1 MRFDPAITDSVELRF
16 SKLARAKNLAGQPI
30 ISFGLG
36 EPDFP
41 TPPTI
46 IAAAEAAMRAGF
58 TRYSDPL
65 GLADLR
71 QRIVEKLRADNGI
84 AASTDQILVAPGAKM
99 ALSLA
104 LGALLAPGDEVVA
117 IAPCYP
123 SYVPQVK
130 IAEPEAVVK
139 LVPVRTDTF
148 AIDLSALATAIGPR
162 TRAVLVNSPHNPTGH
177 MMGSNEVEGL
187 ADLLAT
193 SGAWLLS
200 DEVYEKLA
208 FSGRAHISPAARSEL
223 TARTITI
230 NGFSKAYAMTGWRI
244 GYLHVPDPAIMHKV
258 SQLQQHLNTNTAPF
272 IQKAALAA
280 LELPSDHL
288 SAYNRRLAANAR
300 ALSDVVAGLQ
310 ALSLVAPDGGLFAF
324 LDIRGTAMS
333 SDAFATG
340 LLEEEG
346 VAATPGSVFGAGF
359 DGFVRVSLAIA
370 EDRFAEGARRL
381 EKFTRQ
387 RIS

>member
-1 MRFDPAITDSVELRF
+1 M
-16 SKLARAKNLAGQPI
+16 
-30 ISFGLG
+30 
-36 EPDFP
+36 
-41 TPPTI
+41 
-46 IAAAEAAMRAGF
+46 
-58 TRYSDPL
+58 
-65 GLADLR
+65 
-71 QRIVEKLRADNGI
+71 
-84 AASTDQILVAPGAKM
+84 
-99 ALSLA
+99 
-104 LGALLAPGDEVVA
+104 
-117 IAPCYP
+117 
-123 SYVPQVK
+123 
-130 IAEPEAVVK
+130 VK